1 MVLLLYCIFYHIKF
15 NGEKSSAATGQC
27 LGVHSRS
34 PYFHKKLRSRL
45 SKRGRMVIKI
55 MENEVIKSKQIVLEP
70 QDEKAHPDLMIKA
83 FLMLMG

>member
-1 MVLLLYCIFYHIKF
+1 
-15 NGEKSSAATGQC
+15 
-27 LGVHSRS
+27 
-34 PYFHKKLRSRL
+34 
-45 SKRGRMVIKI
+45 MVIKI